1 MRGSEGLHCV
11 LASADVR
18 DVQQRA
24 AQPLA
29 EQALAGRG
37 GAVVQGAHQA
47 ACPTS
52 LTALQYLYSR
62 VGDVSSMSSNATWV
76 PANLL
81 AHVWHTGLDYAELLQ
96 KLPGGES
103 VRQAWA
109 RKQAMESRRGVREGE
124 S

>member
-11 LASADVR
+11 LASTDVR

-47 ACPTS
+47 ACPTP
-52 LTALQYLYSR
+52 LTALQYLYHCTQALR
-62 VGDVSSMSSNATWV
+62 DV
-76 PANLL
+76 
-81 AHVWHTGLDYAELLQ
+81 E
-96 KLPGGES
+96 LPGGS

-109 RKQAMESRRGVREGE
+109 RKQEVERRQGAGEGD